1 MIISDTSI
9 KHRTTVV
16 VLMILIAVV
25 GAYSYVTLPRE
36 AAPDI
41 QIPIIIVTTT
51 YPGVAP
57 GDIENLITYE
67 IEKKLKNLSD
77 VDEMT
82 STSTEG
88 VSTVAIKFLPNTDID
103 DALQKVRDKVDQAK
117 PEMPSDIDEPS
128 ITEINISEFPI
139 MLLNVHG
146 PGGLVMLKEIAE
158 DLQDDIEKIEGVLEA
173 QITGDLTRQI
183 RVEVDPYRLAAY
195 RIPVSELFARIAAE
209 NQNVSG
215 GTIDMPDAKYSARVE
230 GEFADPRDIYDLI
243 IDPRDGRPLY
253 LSDVAVVRDT
263 FEDRKS
269 YSRFNGAESITVSV
283 VKRAGAN
290 IVDIADQVRAVV
302 ARYRARLPEAIQI
315 DVSLDQSQFVDM
327 MVADLE
333 NNMLSGLILVVLVL
347 MIVMG
352 VRNSILVALAI
363 PFSMMITFAMLTA
376 LGITMNMIVLFSL
389 ILVVGMLVDNAIVIV
404 ENCYRHMQEG
414 MPRVQ
419 AAMKATSEVAW
430 PVITSTLT
438 TVAAFVPLLAW
449 PDIIGDFMSYLPKTV
464 IVALVASLFV
474 AMVINPT
481 LCAIFLRVRRGDN
494 APPTSADDAPS
505 SGALGQGI
513 LAVYERILSVA
524 IRPWVRGLIVLVGF
538 VLLALSAAAFVAL
551 NGKVEFFPSGDPRTA
566 RINVTMPVGT
576 PLDVTDQVARR
587 IEEQVL
593 AYRYTDGADPAHNVK
608 YVTTDVGRGGGD
620 IFSGGGGADS
630 HLAVVSIEFIDYLD
644 RRVPSRDTVE
654 KLREALSGMPG
665 VQVQVAVEEEG
676 PPTGKPIE
684 IEVSGDKYED
694 LLPLCDRIKS
704 VVRGIAGVTDLNDDY
719 DPGKPELRVVVDR
732 QRAALMN
739 LSTGTVAT
747 SIKAA
752 VNGMEVSKFRDGND
766 DYDIVVRLP
775 EPYRRTISD
784 IEALTIAGP
793 GGRPVPLSAVAR
805 VEYTSGLAAIRRTD
819 MRRAITLTAD
829 VVKGYN
835 SAEVLKQAMA
845 ALHDVTPPA
854 GCYIAYRGEKEDM
867 QESGDFLLKAGV
879 VGLLVIAMILVSQF
893 NSVLLPVIIM
903 LSVLLSWIGVFS
915 GLTVTGK
922 PFGLIMT
929 GLGVIS
935 LAGIVVNNAIVLI
948 DYINKLRDRGM
959 EPVAAVL
966 LAGRT
971 RLRPVVLTAITTLL
985 GLAPMALGWNVDI
998 RGMSFNTNSES
1009 SLWWGPMAVAVIF
1022 GLAVSTLLTLVVV
1035 PAVYMMVD
1043 RLRKGW
1049 DTKHHDAA
1057 RDL

>member
-57 GDIENLITYE
+57 GDIENLVTYE

-117 PEMPSDIDEPS
+117 PEMPNDIDEPS

-290 IVDIADQVRAVV
+290 IVDIADQVRGVV
-302 ARYRARLPEAIQI
+302 ARYRGRLPEAIQI

-494 APPTSADDAPS
+494 APPTSADD
-505 SGALGQGI
+505 
-513 LAVYERILSVA
+513 
-524 IRPWVRGLIVLVGF
+524 
-538 VLLALSAAAFVAL
+538 
-551 NGKVEFFPSGDPRTA
+551 
-566 RINVTMPVGT
+566 
-576 PLDVTDQVARR
+576 
-587 IEEQVL
+587 
-593 AYRYTDGADPAHNVK
+593 
-608 YVTTDVGRGGGD
+608 
-620 IFSGGGGADS
+620 
-630 HLAVVSIEFIDYLD
+630 
-644 RRVPSRDTVE
+644 
-654 KLREALSGMPG
+654 
-665 VQVQVAVEEEG
+665 
-676 PPTGKPIE
+676 
-684 IEVSGDKYED
+684 
-694 LLPLCDRIKS
+694 
-704 VVRGIAGVTDLNDDY
+704 
-719 DPGKPELRVVVDR
+719 
-732 QRAALMN
+732 
-739 LSTGTVAT
+739 
-747 SIKAA
+747 
-752 VNGMEVSKFRDGND
+752 
-766 DYDIVVRLP
+766 
-775 EPYRRTISD
+775 
-784 IEALTIAGP
+784 
-793 GGRPVPLSAVAR
+793 
-805 VEYTSGLAAIRRTD
+805 
-819 MRRAITLTAD
+819 
-829 VVKGYN
+829 
-835 SAEVLKQAMA
+835 
-845 ALHDVTPPA
+845 
-854 GCYIAYRGEKEDM
+854 
-867 QESGDFLLKAGV
+867 
-879 VGLLVIAMILVSQF
+879 
-893 NSVLLPVIIM
+893 
-903 LSVLLSWIGVFS
+903 
-915 GLTVTGK
+915 
-922 PFGLIMT
+922 
-929 GLGVIS
+929 
-935 LAGIVVNNAIVLI
+935 
-948 DYINKLRDRGM
+948 
-959 EPVAAVL
+959 
-966 LAGRT
+966 
-971 RLRPVVLTAITTLL
+971 
-985 GLAPMALGWNVDI
+985 
-998 RGMSFNTNSES
+998 
-1009 SLWWGPMAVAVIF
+1009 
-1022 GLAVSTLLTLVVV
+1022 
-1035 PAVYMMVD
+1035 
-1043 RLRKGW
+1043 
-1049 DTKHHDAA
+1049 
-1057 RDL
+1057 